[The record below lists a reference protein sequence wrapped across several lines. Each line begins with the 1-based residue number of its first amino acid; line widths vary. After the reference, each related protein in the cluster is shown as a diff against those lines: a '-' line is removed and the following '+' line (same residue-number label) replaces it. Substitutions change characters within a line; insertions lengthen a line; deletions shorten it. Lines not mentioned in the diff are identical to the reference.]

1 MLTKRVL
8 AFPKA
13 FAFLIALFLLVPTAM
28 ASEAKIG
35 YVNLQKVGNEATQ
48 AVRAMKKL
56 RAEFEKRE
64 QEIQRLDA
72 SIKAMIEKL
81 DKEGVTMAASER
93 RTRERELADA
103 SRELQTKKRDFRE
116 DWSLRQ
122 NEELM
127 LLNESVA
134 KVIRKIAETD
144 KYDLIVQDAVYAS
157 QAIDITARVIK
168 AMNDANGGSTAPSSS
183 K

>member
-1 MLTKRVL
+1 MLNSKFL
-8 AFPKA
+8 AC
-13 FAFLIALFLLVPTAM
+13 LVALFFLVPGVM
-28 ASEAKIG
+28 ASDAKVG
-35 YVNLQKVGNEATQ
+35 YVNLQKVGNESSQ

-64 QEIQRLDA
+64 QDIKQLDT
-72 SIKAMIEKL
+72 SIKALMEKL
-81 DKEGVTMAASER
+81 EKEGVTMSASER
-93 RTRERELADA
+93 RSRERELADA
-103 SRELQTKKRDFRE
+103 GRELQTKKRDFRE

-134 KVIRKIAETD
+134 KVIRKIAEAE

-157 QAIDITARVIK
+157 QAIDITSRVIK
-168 AMNDANGGSTAPSSS
+168 AMNEANGTLTSPSTP
-183 K
+183 KQ